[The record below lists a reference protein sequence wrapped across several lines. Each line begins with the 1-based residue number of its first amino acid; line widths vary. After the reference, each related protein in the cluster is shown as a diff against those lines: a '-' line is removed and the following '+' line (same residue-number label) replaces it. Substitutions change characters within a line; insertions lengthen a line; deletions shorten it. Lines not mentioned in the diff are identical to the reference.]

1 MKRLSIIRPVFAAFC
16 AAITIACASNSVA
29 TDTDSANTAPG
40 NNTGANPAPATGTGQ
55 SQSQKADWA
64 AIEKIEAEAKA
75 LAITTGCATS
85 GECRA
90 APVGSRACGG
100 PRYYLPYCAKS
111 TDSVALYRKLDAVAK
126 AEQAYNAKYQ
136 MASTCEFRMPP
147 EVGVSAGACKAQ

>member
-1 MKRLSIIRPVFAAFC
+1 MNRLRTIRPVFAAIC
-16 AAITIACASNSVA
+16 AAITLSCAGNSVA

-40 NNTGANPAPATGTGQ
+40 NNAGANPAPAPGTGQ
-55 SQSQKADWA
+55 SQSQEGDWA

-75 LAITTGCATS
+75 LALTTGCAAS

-111 TDSVALYRKLDAVAK
+111 TDSAALYRKLEAVTK
-126 AEQAYNAKYQ
+126 AEQAFNAKYQ
-136 MASTCEFRMPP
+136 IVSTCEFRMPP
-147 EVGVSAGACKAQ
+147 EVGVTGGACKEQ